1 MTTKT
6 ELITRKQEL
15 ELNRLE
21 IKRDLADAK
30 LSYVIDGVQLP
41 WNVKA
46 SLEAEL
52 SHIALES
59 AIIDRKIKG
68 MNVSY
73 AAGKIERF
81 NIQIRRV
88 LKARG
93 MGYIIEE
100 VEREV
105 ERDEQA

>member
-1 MTTKT
+1 MTKT

-21 IKRDLADAK
+21 IKKDLADAK
-30 LSYVIDGVQLP
+30 VSYVIDGVEMP
-41 WNVKA
+41 WSVKA
-46 SLEAEL
+46 SLEAAL
-52 SHIALES
+52 SHIALE
-59 AIIDRKIKG
+59 AAQIDRKIKT
-68 MNVSY
+68 MSSSY
-73 AAGKIERF
+73 QAGKIERF
-81 NIQIRRV
+81 NLHMRRV